1 MVMSAAAANAAD
13 ITSGAAAGAAVTARL
28 DRLPIGAFHWR
39 LLALIGAGMF
49 FDSFDIYLQGSVLGV
64 LQRSGFSTLAQN
76 AQFVS
81 AGLTGMVIGAFGAGW
96 LGDRFG
102 RRFTYQ
108 FNLAIFGLA
117 SLASALAPD
126 MTLLIATRFVCGIGL
141 GAEIVIGYGTMI
153 EFVPP
158 SHRGRWGALLS
169 LVTNFGLFAATL
181 VAWLIIPDFGWRWM
195 FAIAGI
201 GAVFVLWLRKAMPES
216 PRWLAARGREAEADA
231 LVAAVEA
238 TYPSLPAPAPPRKWS
253 PADTQE
259 RALGGRL
266 ALGSLIFVVMNVA
279 TYGFVV
285 WTPTFLAQHSMAINA
300 SLGQSV
306 LVSLGGPAG
315 AAIGVM
321 LNDRVGRRPAIVVAS
336 LLGVVVGLAFAEAP
350 TPELATLLGFVMFAL
365 IYFLVAVTFAGY
377 VPELFPTRI
386 RMRSSGFCNTIGRLV
401 SIGAPLVVVPLYTSG
416 GLLAVLSGVSAM
428 LLLQA
433 VVVGIAGRE
442 TKGRSLEEI
451 AR

>member
-1 MVMSAAAANAAD
+1 MVMSAAAVNPAD
-13 ITSGAAAGAAVTARL
+13 IASGARSGAAITARL

-49 FDSFDIYLQGSVLGV
+49 FDSFDIYLTGSVLGV
-64 LQRSGFSTLAQN
+64 LARSGFSTLAQN

-126 MTLLIATRFVCGIGL
+126 MTILNITRFVCGIGL
-141 GAEIVIGYGTMI
+141 GAEIVIGYGTMV

-158 SHRGRWGALLS
+158 AYRGRWGSLLS

-181 VAWLIIPDFGWRWM
+181 VAWLIIPAFGWRWM
-195 FAIAGI
+195 FAIAGA
-201 GAVFVLWLRKAMPES
+201 GALVVLWLRKAMPES
-216 PRWLAARGREAEADA
+216 PRWLAARGREAEAEA

-238 TYPSLPAPAPPRKWS
+238 SYKTLPPPAPAKRWS
-253 PADTQE
+253 PADAPD
-259 RALGGRL
+259 RALTGRL
-266 ALGSLIFVVMNVA
+266 MLGSLIFIVMNVV

-315 AAIGVM
+315 AAIGVL

-350 TPELATLLGFVMFAL
+350 TPELATLLGFIMFAL
-365 IYFLVAVTFAGY
+365 VYFLVAVTFAGY
-377 VPELFPTRI
+377 VPELFPTSI
-386 RMRSSGFCNTIGRLV
+386 RMRSTGFCNTMGRLV

-416 GLLAVLSGVSAM
+416 GLLAVLSGVCAM

-433 VVVGIAGRE
+433 IVVGFAGRE

-451 AR
+451 SG

>member
-1 MVMSAAAANAAD
+1 MVVSAAIGRPGSIPSSAAV
-13 ITSGAAAGAAVTARL
+13 GAVTARL

-64 LQRSGFSTLAQN
+64 LARSGFSTLAQN

-117 SLASALAPD
+117 SLASAFAPD
-126 MTLLIATRFVCGIGL
+126 MTLLIATRFVCGVGL

-169 LVTNFGLFAATL
+169 LITNFGLFAATL

-195 FAIAGI
+195 FAIAGV
-201 GAVFVLWLRKAMPES
+201 GALFVLWLRKAMPES
-216 PRWLAARGREAEADA
+216 PRWLASRGREAEASA

-238 TYPSLPAPAPPRKWS
+238 QYAHLPPPVIVPPV
-253 PADTQE
+253 PADAPV
-259 RALGGRL
+259 RGLVGRL
-266 ALGSLIFVVMNVA
+266 ALGSLLQVVLNVA

-285 WTPTFLAQHSMAINA
+285 WTPTFLAQHSLAINA

-315 AAIGVM
+315 AAVGVL
-321 LNDRVGRRPAIVVAS
+321 LNDRIGRRPAIIFAS

-350 TPELATLLGFVMFAL
+350 TPELATLLGFIMFAL
-365 IYFLVAVTFAGY
+365 IYFLVAVIFAGY
-377 VPELFPTRI
+377 VPELFPTSI
-386 RMRSSGFCNTIGRLV
+386 RMRCSGFSNTIGRLV
-401 SIGAPLVVVPLYTSG
+401 SIGAPFVVVWLYTSG
-416 GLLAVLSGVSAM
+416 GLLAVLSAVSSV

-433 VVVGIAGRE
+433 VVVALVGRE

-451 AR
+451 AG